1 MAKKNNVRYKP
12 ELTQRKNT
20 DKFVGEGISSKDFIV
35 LNDNKIGI
43 NLPENIIGELGS
55 IDPDVALDI
64 VGGIHATENVEAS
77 GHAEFGEYG
86 KFGGN
91 IDGGG
96 YLRVRDEITGGGY
109 LRMGGDIDGGGHL
122 KVRDEITGGGYLR
135 MGGGGTFGG
144 DLYVGGSVF
153 STGEY
158 NIYGN
163 TYLHQDVF
171 IRDDLLVSGDS
182 QFLDSVVMGD
192 PYEEDMA
199 TFSGSEITLG
209 ARESGVLAEF
219 DNGIRFYER
228 PTVSGTGV
236 MLIGEINDTVL
247 TELRVDG
254 DGELTG
260 DLTVGGNLYVS
271 GDTFVQSVT
280 DVSVTGDISGYIVEG
295 QSGVF
300 ETGFFESGN
309 FNKLTV
315 NEFLGIVQ
323 ELSVESGITSSGFNV
338 LTEADTGVYN
348 DLFYLNSNPSGYIT
362 EAEAI
367 ARFEPPPPDPFCF
380 FYDAENHNGQI
391 LKTYYPQTVANRPD
405 ILLSGIEVKEASDL
419 SLKLRYHGPNY
430 AYAGTG
436 YINEIRILP
445 QFVNEYGTGTRAFN
459 GVLRSSYV
467 NKQVVTGEANGREAF
482 ITIEEIGE
490 PPIPTDMYID
500 LYSNSIPKPGEQQG
514 STALKED
521 DKINVFVEF
530 DNQKARTITILDSG
544 ISKNEEVYYNTEM
557 NDGTYPNTFTFE
569 DIGGGSGRA
578 TMQLTVSE
586 LAGNHGFAIKTTNK
600 VLDESEGID
609 SVSLGSLS
617 GVRLLD
623 QTYPYI
629 SASIAPDSGSY
640 SSAFGLNNVTGLHY
654 DVLNSTGSYFI
665 VDTNISN
672 WSDSIDYVTYTKG
685 LNGLR
690 DRYNLYNNIVLSSNA
705 VDFSSAEEVLSSTGD
720 FGAKVIE
727 YKTGFH
733 SEEILRISGFR
744 AANGASDVLDFTVPV
759 ENGPQI
765 LDLYV
770 DDTPHYAQAP
780 HITGSTEIKGG
791 DKISGFAYVAT
802 KGILELSDTN
812 NPADFKNHIEFKLD
826 DYGIS
831 EGTNWFHPAS
841 VEHYCNIDNTG
852 TPEEKVMFGFA
863 IDVTDLV
870 SRDSSDTFK
879 LNSRIHTDN
888 KESNMLHQFDQ
899 DTFSG
904 SSNYINSQY
913 SSEESSSS
921 YIYKA
926 GSGTGVNCYEYEG
939 RFSASPRQVN
949 NGDVPALYLSG
960 VDYPINQSGLKNSET
975 ATIHFEKENIDT
987 LYIDDT
993 DLGGAGELNF
1003 NNQNNF
1009 TNIEKQVAT
1018 LTVTAI
1024 QTSNIKYNGNAY
1036 SSGVQS
1042 AGTVTVEI
1050 TNGSVHFGL
1059 CNDIEINF
1067 TGLGVSSTGS
1077 FNISI
1082 SGTTLIIN
1090 CPFNYSNGNWY
1101 FPNIGQ
1107 VMNFI
1112 NSQAGLSATKS
1123 SSVNASKSGLEAPIG
1138 GGWAGG
1144 QTKPLSAVQILG
1156 PRGFPL
1162 VEKDVSRLAGSYNVS
1177 TDNFT
1182 ISGTKTSNGLRTSIS
1197 DTVNIANV
1205 APTFTVQDLPASLK
1219 STYGTTNNTTFYIQ
1233 ATQQLHREL
1242 SLELDPSQSNQPS
1255 LSKSVKNALPTNSP
1269 NNFIIGVTDADTR
1282 GQFSFEFTGSG
1293 IGGQEITSLTNQNYT
1308 IGGFTEREVFAS
1320 HQSLAAGLAELSGV
1334 TVQDPND
1341 INMENV
1347 SKGGTATNGG
1357 TVFNYKS
1364 YSDGVQM
1371 DNSIN
1376 FVNQFTTTNS
1386 QGITTGQGA
1395 THVFNLDKNNRAANA
1410 VPPGAKF
1417 IVSED

>member
-1 MAKKNNVRYKP
+1 MAKKNNVRHKP

-77 GHAEFGEYG
+77 GHAEFGKYG

-96 YLRVRDEITGGGY
+96 YLRVRDEITGGGYLRVGGDMDGGGHLKVRDEITGGGY

-144 DLYVGGSVF
+144 DLHVGGSVF

-247 TELRVDG
+247 TELKVDG

-300 ETGFFESGN
+300 GTGLFESGN

-338 LTEADTGVYN
+338 LTEADTGIYN

-367 ARFEPPPPDPFCF
+367 ARFDPPPPDPFCF

-405 ILLSGIEVKEASDL
+405 VLLSGIQVTEASDL

-436 YINEIRILP
+436 YINEIKILP
-445 QFVNEYGTGTRAFN
+445 AFVNEYGTGTRAFN

-490 PPIPTDMYID
+490 PPVPTDMYID

-530 DNQKARTITILDSG
+530 DSQKARTITILDSG
-544 ISKNEEVYYNTEM
+544 ISKNEEVYYNAAM

-586 LAGNHGFAIKTTNK
+586 LVGNHGFAVKTTNK
-600 VLDESEGID
+600 VLDESEGINSID
-609 SVSLGSLS
+609 LGSLS

-623 QTYPYI
+623 QTYPSI
-629 SASIAPDSGSY
+629 SAIIAPDSGSY
-640 SSAFGLNNVTGLHY
+640 SSVFGLNNVTGLHY
-654 DVLNSTGSYFI
+654 DALNNTGSYFI

-672 WSDSIDYVTYTKG
+672 WSDSTDYVTYIKG
-685 LNGLR
+685 LNGSR

-744 AANGASDVLDFTVPV
+744 AANGASDILDFTVPI
-759 ENGPQI
+759 ENGPQV

-770 DDTPHYAQAP
+770 DDAPHYAEAP

-852 TPEEKVMFGFA
+852 TPEEKVMFGFV

-888 KESNMLHQFDQ
+888 KESNMPHQFDE

-993 DLGGAGELNF
+993 NLGGVGQLNF
-1003 NNQNNF
+1003 SNQSQF
-1009 TNIEKQVAT
+1009 DHQLEYYADFRVF
-1018 LTVTAI
+1018 L
-1024 QTSNIKYNGNAY
+1024 
-1036 SSGVQS
+1036 
-1042 AGTVTVEI
+1042 AGT
-1050 TNGSVHFGL
+1050 H
-1059 CNDIEINF
+1059 
-1067 TGLGVSSTGS
+1067 
-1077 FNISI
+1077 
-1082 SGTTLIIN
+1082 SGYLRV
-1090 CPFNYSNGNWY
+1090 FVRGNWATTMTHVKGI
-1101 FPNIGQ
+1101 FGVGPKGVTTSGSTIIIKHPNVGTRYAL
-1107 VMNFI
+1107 VGEVEDLI
-1112 NSQAGLSATKS
+1112 NNHPNLLAERGPGIRRNAAGLNIAGNPTTQNKTIQNRPVLSPG
-1123 SSVNASKSGLEAPIG
+1123 GL
-1138 GGWAGG
+1138 
-1144 QTKPLSAVQILG
+1144 
-1156 PRGFPL
+1156 PL
-1162 VEKDVSRLAGSYNVS
+1162 VAKDVSRLAGSYNISV
-1177 TDNFT
+1177 DNFT
-1182 ISGTKTSNGLRTSIS
+1182 ISGTKTSNGLRNSIS
-1197 DTVNIANV
+1197 NTVNIANV

-1219 STYGTTNNTTFYIQ
+1219 STYNTTNNTTFYIQ

-1242 SLELDPSQSNQPS
+1242 SLELDPTQSNQPS
-1255 LSKSVKNALPTNSP
+1255 LSKSIKNSLPTNSP
-1269 NNFIIGVTDADTR
+1269 NNFIIGVTDANTR
-1282 GQFSFEFTGSG
+1282 GQFTFEFTGSG

-1308 IGGFTEREVFAS
+1308 IGGFTQREVFAS

-1347 SKGGTATNGG
+1347 SKGGAATNGG

-1364 YSDGVQM
+1364 YSDGVQV
-1371 DNSIN
+1371 DNSFD

-1386 QGITTGQGA
+1386 QGLTTGQGA
-1395 THVFNLDKNNRAANA
+1395 THIFNLDKNNRAANA

>member
-1 MAKKNNVRYKP
+1 
-12 ELTQRKNT
+12 
-20 DKFVGEGISSKDFIV
+20 
-35 LNDNKIGI
+35 
-43 NLPENIIGELGS
+43 
-55 IDPDVALDI
+55 
-64 VGGIHATENVEAS
+64 
-77 GHAEFGEYG
+77 
-86 KFGGN
+86 
-91 IDGGG
+91 
-96 YLRVRDEITGGGY
+96 
-109 LRMGGDIDGGGHL
+109 MGGDIDGGGHL

-247 TELRVDG
+247 TELKVDG

-405 ILLSGIEVKEASDL
+405 ILLSGIEVREASDL

-459 GVLRSSYV
+459 GVLRSSYI

-557 NDGTYPNTFTFE
+557 NDGTYSNTFTFE

-609 SVSLGSLS
+609 SVGLGSLS

-623 QTYPYI
+623 QTYPHI

-987 LYIDDT
+987 LYIDDSE
-993 DLGGAGELNF
+993 LGGVGQLNF
-1003 NNQNNF
+1003 SSKNQFDNQLEYYGDWVVRKVLN
-1009 TNIEKQVAT
+1009 QPGGYVR
-1018 LTVTAI
+1018 VTMTGPYA
-1024 QTSNIKYNGNAY
+1024 GAY
-1036 SSGVQS
+1036 TKLKLHMINHG
-1042 AGTVTVEI
+1042 GTASI
-1050 TNGSVHFGL
+1050 
-1059 CNDIEINF
+1059 
-1067 TGLGVSSTGS
+1067 ST
-1077 FNISI
+1077 
-1082 SGTTLIIN
+1082 SGTTLIV
-1090 CPFNYSNGNWY
+1090 NYPKRPNGWPY
-1101 FPNIGQ
+1101 VGPII
-1107 VMNFI
+1107 NFI
-1112 NSQAGLSATKS
+1112 NSQP
-1123 SSVNASKSGLEAPIG
+1123 N
-1138 GGWAGG
+1138 
-1144 QTKPLSAVQILG
+1144 LSAVASSGVSLSHSGLQPTSGSTQTANIVSVSILG
-1156 PRGFPL
+1156 LNGFAL
-1162 VEKDVSRLAGSYNVS
+1162 VAKDVSRLAGSYNIS
-1177 TDNFT
+1177 IDNFT

-1255 LSKSVKNALPTNSP
+1255 LSKSVKNTLPTNSP
-1269 NNFIIGVTDADTR
+1269 NNFIIGVTDVNTR
-1282 GQFSFEFTGSG
+1282 GQFTFEFTGSG

-1308 IGGFTEREVFAS
+1308 IGGFTQREVFAS

-1357 TVFNYKS
+1357 TVFSYKS

-1376 FVNQFTTTNS
+1376 FINQFTTTNS

-1395 THVFNLDKNNRAANA
+1395 THIFNLDKNNRAANA